1 MLRKITVVILALALA
16 GCASTGNLW
25 QNAKTEWSVVVQHVR
40 ADGPKLV
47 ADLKALKDDLY
58 AHCDMWPEVYG
69 AWLVFERF
77 TGASATVQADS
88 AIVDLAVRTAC
99 STGNPK
105 DIGTA
110 TAAVTNIYSAVRAI
124 VAPQASAP

>member
-1 MLRKITVVILALALA
+1 
-16 GCASTGNLW
+16 
-25 QNAKTEWSVVVQHVR
+25 
-40 ADGPKLV
+40 
-47 ADLKALKDDLY
+47 
-58 AHCDMWPEVYG
+58 MWPEIYG
-69 AWLVFERF
+69 GWLVFERF

-110 TAAVTNIYSAVRAI
+110 TAAVTNIYSAVRNI
-124 VAPQASAP
+124 VNPPAPAK